1 MRRTS
6 SGDVDTTVLEY
17 RHWRRGVGDMGSGVA
32 MGPRGDASTLRAVP
46 RMAAGMGS
54 SISCPKYLT
63 PDITHTQTYSDYV
76 SHRCGSPLDQSDKH
90 LVGIVF
96 SWEAME

>member
-54 SISCPKYLT
+54 SISWPKYLT
-63 PDITHTQTYSDYV
+63 PENTCTHAHSDYA
-76 SHRCGSPLDQSDKH
+76 SHRCGSLLDHNDKH
-90 LVGIVF
+90 LVGIRC